1 MLLNEHMRDGY
12 LSRLGKF
19 VAEPPTLSY
28 LQRLHR
34 AHVEKISWQTIDIF
48 ARRTV
53 SIHPQHSV
61 QLINGQRSGYCFQLN
76 GAFSLLLRS
85 LGFKVTYHDSGIQP
99 LGQQPRIDSFHVGL
113 LVEITNEQGEPK
125 QWIADVG
132 LGDMLYDPVPLL
144 SGSYQQGG
152 FLYHVTSSEAAEGG
166 WRLVHAPG
174 YSYAGVDFAP
184 EPLPDLNHFT
194 SRHHHYCHAPESPWL
209 RVLLLQNRH
218 AGGSNELRGCIW
230 KSRTSSG
237 VEITEM
243 TSKSQW
249 LEMMADIFHE
259 PLTLYSASDKDALW
273 NKVSRMHEE
282 WKTAKKIKPADQR
295 LYFFSIKVYRPLS
308 AFAAISVRLCMPS
321 K

>member
-1 MLLNEHMRDGY
+1 MLLDQHMRDSY
-12 LSRLGKF
+12 LSRLGGF
-19 VAEPPTLSY
+19 EAEPPTLPY

-48 ARRTV
+48 ARRTI
-53 SIHPQHSV
+53 SIDPQDSV
-61 QLINGQRSGYCFQLN
+61 RLINDQRSGYCFQLN
-76 GAFSLLLRS
+76 GAFSLLLRT

-99 LGQQPRIDSFHVGL
+99 VGLQPRIDSFHVGL
-113 LVEITNEQGEPK
+113 LVELIDEQGQPQ

-144 SGSYQQGG
+144 SGSYEQQG
-152 FLYHVTSSEAAEGG
+152 FVYSVTGSDVAEGG
-166 WRLVHAPG
+166 WRLVHTPG

-184 EPLPDLNHFT
+184 EPLPDLNRFA

-237 VEITEM
+237 VETTEI

-249 LEMMADIFHE
+249 FDIMAEVFNE
-259 PLTLYSASDKDALW
+259 PLADYSAPDKDALW
-273 NKVSRMHEE
+273 SKVSRMHEE
-282 WKTAKKIKPADQR
+282 WKTAK
-295 LYFFSIKVYRPLS
+295 
-308 AFAAISVRLCMPS
+308 S
-321 K
+321 KAR